1 MAADSG
7 KYAGAIDTVKNWRRT
22 GFLRL
27 NPPFELC
34 IMDEK
39 KWTKEEIHMKKPNVL
54 IGLLQLIGAII
65 LGWILWLFIFAA
77 IIPEEQDI
85 SNFQSGI
92 SILLGAVTGILVLMI
107 IKYNGAHRTQQT
119 ARKAFSDIKVY
130 EEKTDR
136 LLGKANRVSDKYMKH
151 EKKVYTQIEEAR
163 SQGKGMVVKI
173 RNGSEF
179 QQAIEK
185 FPELRSNENRLLRAG
200 LRPIGAVCS
209 IGTLRLL
216 RGACRGTVKIEYWH
230 VVTPLSLI
238 FVFKFRELH
247 LRSAPR
253 PLCLCNIPYFQ
264 ICIFYG

>member
-1 MAADSG
+1 
-7 KYAGAIDTVKNWRRT
+7 
-22 GFLRL
+22 
-27 NPPFELC
+27 
-34 IMDEK
+34 
-39 KWTKEEIHMKKPNVL
+39 MKKPNVL

-136 LLGKANRVSDKYMKH
+136 LLDKANRVSDKYMKH

-163 SQGKGMVVKI
+163 SQGKGMVVKFAMV
-173 RNGSEF
+173 RNFSR
-179 QQAIEK
+179 QSRNS
-185 FPELRSNENRLLRAG
+185 RSCVPMRIYSCFSGRFA
-200 LRPIGAVCS
+200 
-209 IGTLRLL
+209 
-216 RGACRGTVKIEYWH
+216 
-230 VVTPLSLI
+230 
-238 FVFKFRELH
+238 
-247 LRSAPR
+247 SAR
-253 PLCLCNIPYFQ
+253 MDWQ
-264 ICIFYG
+264 DRR